1 MQMSLSNRGG
11 CAGGGGGGGPT
22 FAGLFFVLPFS
33 KLTLLVKCSYFSTAA
48 AETPTPKLPA
58 AAAAAVEVK

>member
-1 MQMSLSNRGG
+1 MQMSLSNR
-11 CAGGGGGGGPT
+11 GGGGGPT